1 MRAKFISRTVR
12 MTKIYK
18 FCAVLAVLFLLIPS
32 TVDGF
37 DMTASNASESFNYYC
52 KRNSEHKTPT
62 LDPRFDFMKKLGGY
76 YVGEQDD
83 KVIYLTFDAGYE
95 NGNIQRILDTLN
107 SHGATGAFFVLDN
120 LIRRNTELVKR
131 MADDGHLV
139 CNHTARHKDMT
150 RITDKASF
158 EKELSDLSSYYTE
171 MTGKQMAMYYRPPEG
186 RFSEENLKFA
196 NELGYK
202 TVFWSFAYADWDN
215 NKQPDPEKAKKLILD
230 NTHNGMVVLLH
241 PTSKTNADILDS
253 VLTEWEGMG
262 YRFGTLNELC
272 G

>member
-1 MRAKFISRTVR
+1 
-12 MTKIYK
+12 MTKLYR
-18 FCAVLAVLFLLIPS
+18 FCAALAALFLLTS
-32 TVDGF
+32 FTVAGSDTVTVGENE
-37 DMTASNASESFNYYC
+37 TLNYYC
-52 KRNSEHKTPT
+52 KRNRDHATPT
-62 LDPRFDFMKKLGGY
+62 LDPKFGFMKDYGGY
-76 YVGEQDD
+76 YVGREDD

-95 NGNIQRILDTLN
+95 NGNIERILDTLK

-120 LIRRNTELVKR
+120 LIRRNTALVKR

-139 CNHTARHKDMT
+139 CNHTAHHKDMT
-150 RITDKASF
+150 KISEKAMF
-158 EKELSDLSSYYTE
+158 EKELSELSSFYTE
-171 MTGKQMAMYYRPPEG
+171 MTGKTMAMYYRPPEG
-186 RFSEENLKFA
+186 KFSLNNLKFA

-253 VLTEWEGMG
+253 VMTEWEKMG
-262 YRFGTLNELC
+262 YRFGTLDELC